1 MGADFFCMRS
11 ECCAWPS

>member
-1 MGADFFCMRS
+1 MRS